1 MTYGTPKAIMSPISG
16 QTCRPRIKKYIREG
30 REIVEAE
37 YYDPASGHFI
47 RKHRISDEPVVKPAE
62 EVKK

>member
-47 RKHRISDEPVVKPAE
+47 RKHRISDEPVVKPAK